1 MYRLLRPLL
10 FSMDAE
16 RAHNAGMRTAQLV
29 QKINPSMVEPL
40 YEFERGHLRQ
50 KLWGIEFLNPIGLA
64 AGFDKNAQLI
74 PFWEKVGFGFVE
86 AGSVSARPAEGN
98 PRPRAFRLPDDR
110 ALINRMGL
118 NNDGAQA
125 VAKRLR
131 ETENQRWRPLG
142 INIVKTHDPSIVGEE
157 ALEDFRTSF
166 ALLAPEADYMA
177 LNISCPNTREGKTF
191 EDPDALDELLGV
203 IFAERE
209 RLDLS
214 VPILVKLSPPHSK
227 EVVFDSQLDEIIAVA
242 DAHGVH
248 GYIASN
254 TAPDR
259 AGLTASDDR
268 LAKIGEGGLSGR
280 PLADRATVLVRYLYN
295 ATNGRVPI
303 IGVGGVDSAE
313 AAYEK
318 IRAGASLVQLYTGL
332 VYNGPGI
339 VKTIKEELVHLI
351 ARDNLSPIEQ
361 AVGVDA

>member
-16 RAHNAGMRTAQLV
+16 RAHNASMRTAQLV
-29 QKINPSMVEPL
+29 QKINPSMIEPL

-50 KLWGIEFLNPIGLA
+50 KLWGIEFPNPIGLA

-86 AGSVSARPAEGN
+86 VGSVSAQPSEGN
-98 PRPRAFRLPDDR
+98 PRPRAFRVPEDK

-118 NNDGAQA
+118 NNEGAQA
-125 VAKRLR
+125 VAQRLR
-131 ETENQRWRPLG
+131 ETENERWRPLG
-142 INIVKTHDPSIVGEE
+142 INIVKTHDPSITGEE

-166 ALLAPEADYMA
+166 ALLAPEANYIA
-177 LNISCPNTREGKTF
+177 LNVSCPNTREGKTF
-191 EDPDALDELLGV
+191 EEPNALDDLLDL

-209 RLDLS
+209 RLSLS
-214 VPILVKLSPPHSK
+214 VPVLIKLSPPHSR
-227 EVVFDSQLDEIIAVA
+227 EVVFDSRLDELIAVS
-242 DAHGVH
+242 DEHGVH
-248 GYIASN
+248 GFIASN
-254 TAPDR
+254 TASDR
-259 AGLTASDDR
+259 NGLTASADT
-268 LAKIGEGGLSGR
+268 LADIGDGGLSGR
-280 PLADRATVLVRYLYN
+280 PIAARSTLLVRYLYQ
-295 ATNGRVPI
+295 ATNGRLPI

-332 VYNGPGI
+332 VYNGPSLI
-339 VKTIKEELVHLI
+339 KSIKEELVQLI
-351 ARDNLSPIEQ
+351 ARDNLLPIEQ